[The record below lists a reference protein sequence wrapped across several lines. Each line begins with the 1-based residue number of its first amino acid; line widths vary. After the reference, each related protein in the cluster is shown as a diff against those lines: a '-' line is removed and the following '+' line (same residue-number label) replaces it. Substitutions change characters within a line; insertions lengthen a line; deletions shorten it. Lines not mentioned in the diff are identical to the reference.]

1 MLFSRKLEW
10 MLGRVHLRALTFFYF
25 PSLGH
30 GSLEEND
37 WLTPSARKGQ
47 PDLHLSW
54 RRMFFSRQLEW
65 MLRRAHL
72 RALTFLLSITGSWFN
87 GGK

>member
-10 MLGRVHLRALTFFYF
+10 MLGRVHLRALTFFDN
-25 PSLGH
+25 PSLGR
-30 GSLEEND
+30 GSVEEND
-37 WLTPSARKGQ
+37 WLTPSARKRR
-47 PDLHLSW
+47 PESHLSW
-54 RRMFFSRQLEW
+54 KRMLFSRQLDW

-72 RALTFLLSITGSWFN
+72 RALTLLFSLTGSWVS